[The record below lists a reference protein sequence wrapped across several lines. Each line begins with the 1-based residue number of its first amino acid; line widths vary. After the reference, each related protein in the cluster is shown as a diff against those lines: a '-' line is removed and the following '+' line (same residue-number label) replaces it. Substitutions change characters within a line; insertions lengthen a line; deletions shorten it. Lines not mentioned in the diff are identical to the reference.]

1 MAFAGLYGDLPSAKD
16 QPSDDA
22 DKEKKKEGW
31 AGSGLFAPTNLGGKR
46 QGEGSGRRLHL
57 QPASG
62 GPVPASP
69 LAAPAHLAALR
80 CCSSL
85 QLPWHLRRC
94 CERLPVAAGAEEGVR
109 GRHQ

>member
-62 GPVPASP
+62 GPSP
-69 LAAPAHLAALR
+69 PRRLPPQLTSLHCAAAPLCSCPGTSVGAASG
-80 CCSSL
+80 CH
-85 QLPWHLRRC
+85 WRRA
-94 CERLPVAAGAEEGVR
+94 RKRA
-109 GRHQ
+109 